1 LAKPSYFNPDLFD
14 FLQELARNNNR
25 EWFQRNKQRF
35 ESDVRAP
42 LQRFI
47 SDFAPR
53 LGRISA
59 NYVADPK
66 PVGGSLLRINRD
78 TRFSADKSPYKT
90 MAGALFRHV
99 RGKDIP
105 SPGFMLHLEPGRC
118 FAGIG
123 IHSPDSQTLAKIRGR
138 IAADPEAWQHALSG
152 KAFRSVCTLM
162 PDSLQRPPRGYDSDS
177 PCIEDLK
184 RKHYCSTTSFNEEEV
199 CAAGFLDRYAKTC
212 AAAADL
218 MKFLTT
224 AVGLP
229 W

>member
-1 LAKPSYFNPDLFD
+1 LVKQAYFNRDLFD
-14 FLQELARNNNR
+14 FLRDLARNNNR
-25 EWFQRNKQRF
+25 EWFQANKQRF
-35 ESDVRAP
+35 ESDVREP

-47 SDFAPR
+47 ADFAPT
-53 LGRISA
+53 LHKISP
-59 NYVADPK
+59 NYMADPK

-90 MAGALFRHV
+90 MAGALFRHA

-105 SPGFMLHLEPGRC
+105 SPGFLLHLEPGEC

-138 IAADPEAWQHALSG
+138 IASDPKAWQLAVSG

-162 PDSLQRPPRGYDSDS
+162 PDSLQRPPRGYSAEH
-177 PCIEDLK
+177 PCIKDLK
-184 RKHYCSTTSFNEEEV
+184 RKHYCSTTSFTEEEV
-199 CAAGFLDRYAKTC
+199 CAENFLDRFAKTC
-212 AAAADL
+212 AAAGDF

-224 AVGLP
+224 TVGLP